1 MVRRNSVL
9 QQTLVSVI
17 PEMYRNLA
25 EEAQQEPENRH
36 LPHAMRHIPTINLDD
51 DDSSEDDDS
60 PNPPPCRPL
69 IRALPVD
76 QPVEP
81 VSGDARPVVAPRLNN
96 ESIRLDEQMARAR
109 RRMVEIRNRR
119 EHPDYVPRHRST
131 SVPQLFHVS
140 KSKLGKDGPINT
152 HIVKVEYIESLKDKF
167 SPSQGSKT
175 SDSEMKFKTP
185 VCHIPRTFLEPSS

>member
-60 PNPPPCRPL
+60 PNPPPRRPQ
-69 IRALPVD
+69 IRAVLD
-76 QPVEP
+76 QPIVP
-81 VSGDARPVVAPRLNN
+81 VNSQIVPLAGANIGASGDGRPVVAPRLSGVVLNN
-96 ESIRLDEQMARAR
+96 ERIRLDEQMARAR

-119 EHPDYVPRHRST
+119 EHPDYAPRHTST

-140 KSKLGKDGPINT
+140 KSKL
-152 HIVKVEYIESLKDKF
+152 
-167 SPSQGSKT
+167 
-175 SDSEMKFKTP
+175 
-185 VCHIPRTFLEPSS
+185 